1 MEKSAKIGG
10 TYLRQAVLVYSH
22 TCFSPA
28 IYMLLHFQKRRADS
42 HGFKYCQ
49 KTATAGDDMLLS
61 KHPKSALAAA
71 TRLCEDGFLVNY
83 LKKQRQEG
91 KGQLT

>member
-1 MEKSAKIGG
+1 MPGSTSLFPRAFLLLFSCSCTFNSAEQIR
-10 TYLRQAVLVYSH
+10 TE
-22 TCFSPA
+22 
-28 IYMLLHFQKRRADS
+28 
-42 HGFKYCQ
+42 FKYCQ
-49 KTATAGDDMLLS
+49 KTATARGDMLLS
-61 KHPKSALAAA
+61 KHQRAVLAAA

>member
-1 MEKSAKIGG
+1 
-10 TYLRQAVLVYSH
+10 
-22 TCFSPA
+22 
-28 IYMLLHFQKRRADS
+28 
-42 HGFKYCQ
+42 
-49 KTATAGDDMLLS
+49 MLLS